1 MKKWTN
7 LLASAFLLIFVSCN
21 EMDKYYENE
30 RHSTSV
36 SVGNAWDY
44 LSERGNFT
52 NFLAGVEKSGYKSLV
67 SGTGLAT
74 IFAPDDEA
82 FAKWLSKHGYGSI
95 DAVPADTL
103 KNVITYHLLYYA
115 FNPDR
120 FMAYSPDGVDSKDA
134 YIGLYHKY
142 RTKSRDAFDVIY
154 DPAAGKD
161 RKIYRYEKFI
171 PVLTPNL
178 YQHLFYTGSTGKAN
192 YDYFFGEGLWQ
203 GDEWVLGNEP
213 YFRVANAGVKEYGII
228 TDNGYIY
235 TLDEV
240 AEPLKTIYQV
250 MDENENYS
258 LFTRAYDRFRNLVYD
273 EEYSQ
278 NYNNSDSIFIYN
290 HIGLPSIA
298 REWVATD
305 PSYLDFLSRLSHTVF
320 APSNAAMQEFFDT
333 YWAAYY
339 NDIEEVKY
347 TPLMALMGEQIG
359 FHRLYN
365 ENSLSLPTE
374 LNKGNIVTGISS
386 TVVELN
392 SASDILSKDFC
403 SNGILYGVNELVA
416 TPKYFSY
423 VTAPAFMNPAYNMY
437 LLLMTKAG
445 LEDLYTATNREFHVF
460 YPTDAIMKN
469 TTIDGMPLIYE
480 NPRPHTYGYEDVTYS
495 DGEGTVSVNRS
506 AAARIVR
513 SQVSDKVITVQGT
526 DEKIFKTTYESFNY
540 LYMKGDSIFSTATYN
555 QHFGHRGANDYYDM
569 LTVEEITSTVPGTIN
584 GHVYELKGDVT
595 PLGGT
600 NASALLPETSQF
612 QSIDVNQSLLPW
624 EFLDNSSAR
633 NFYTTGISASL
644 NDSTGHLDVFETIK
658 AIDGTT
664 STGELPR
671 FIVFALTAEATTAG
685 YTDKIYVQGRSN
697 VFKRYMPNLFVSVNR
712 SRLYE
717 YPFPG
722 DGLGTRILQT
732 YKQNAEG
739 VCSTIQLDDMG
750 THLQL
755 TDSKGRTAKVVNSFP
770 YIYNDC
776 AIYVIDNY
784 LDFGDEFNK
793 VQ

>member
-21 EMDKYYENE
+21 EMDKYYEND

-44 LSERGNFT
+44 LAEQGNFT
-52 NFLAGVEKSGYKSLV
+52 NFLAAVEKTGYKSLV

-74 IFAPDDEA
+74 IFAPDDAA
-82 FAKWLSKHGYGSI
+82 FAKWLTKHGYGSI

-103 KNVITYHLLYYA
+103 DNVITYHLLYYA

-120 FMAYSPDGVDSKDA
+120 FMAYSPDGVDSDDA

-154 DPAAGKD
+154 DPSAGKD
-161 RKIYRYEKFI
+161 RKIYRYEKFV

-178 YQHLFYTGSTGKAN
+178 YQHYFYTGSTGKAN

-203 GDEWVLGNEP
+203 GDDWVLGNEP
-213 YFRVANAGVKEYGII
+213 YFRIANAGVKEYGII
-228 TDNGYIY
+228 TDNGYVYI
-235 TLDEV
+235 LDEV
-240 AEPLKTIYQV
+240 VEPLKTIYQA
-250 MDENENYS
+250 MSENDNYS
-258 LFTRAYDRFRNLVYD
+258 LFTAAYDRFIDLLYD
-273 EEYSQ
+273 ENYSQ

-290 HIGLPSIA
+290 HVGLPSIA
-298 REWVATD
+298 REWMVTE
-305 PSYLDFLSRLSHTVF
+305 PSWLDYLSRQSHTIF
-320 APSNAAMQEFFDT
+320 APSNEALQAFFNT

-339 NDIEEVKY
+339 ESIEDVKY
-347 TPLMALMGEQIG
+347 TPLMALMGEQVG
-359 FHRLYN
+359 FHRLYG
-365 ENSLSLPTE
+365 ENSLALPTE
-374 LNKGNIVTGISS
+374 LDKGNVVTGISR
-386 TVVELN
+386 TPVEIN
-392 SASDILSKDFC
+392 SQSDVITSDFC

-416 TPKYFSY
+416 VPKYFSY
-423 VTAPAFMNPAYNMY
+423 VTAPAFMNPAYNMF

-445 LEDLYTATNREFHVF
+445 LLDLYTAENREFHVF
-460 YPTDAIMKN
+460 YPSDEMMKN
-469 TTIDGMPLIYE
+469 TTIDGENLIYE
-480 NPRPHTYGYEDVTYS
+480 NPRPYTYGYEDVTFS

-506 AAARIVR
+506 HAARIVR
-513 SQVSDKVITVQGT
+513 SNISDKVIEVQGS

-540 LYMKGDSIFSTATYN
+540 LYMKGDSLFSTATYN
-555 QHFGHRGANDYYDM
+555 QHFGRRDDDYFDM
-569 LTVEEITSTVPGTIN
+569 VTVTEITNTVPEVKN
-584 GHVYELKGDVT
+584 GHVYAMEGQRMADGRT
-595 PLGGT
+595 M
-600 NASALLPETSQF
+600 ASAMAPETYQF
-612 QSIDVNQSLLPW
+612 SAIDVNQSLLPW
-624 EFLDNSSAR
+624 ELLDITNGAR
-633 NFYTTGISASL
+633 NFYNTGINTSL

-658 AIDGTT
+658 KIDGV
-664 STGELPR
+664 SSNGKLPR
-671 FIVFALTAEATTAG
+671 YIVFALDNAATTAG
-685 YTDKIYVQGRSN
+685 YTDKIFVQGRN
-697 VFKRYMPNLFVSVNR
+697 PVFKRYMPNLFVSVNR
-712 SRLYE
+712 SRLFE

-739 VCSTIQLDDMG
+739 EFSTIQLDDMG

-770 YIYNDC
+770 YIYSDC
-776 AIYVIDNY
+776 AIYIIDNY